1 MQKSK
6 DDLAVAIGLNIRRI
20 RQNRNLTIEALAF
33 DIGIEYTQLS
43 RIERGKINTSLY
55 QLYIISKA
63 LEVTMTEIF
72 EGIDTIT
79 Q

>member
-20 RQNRNLTIEALAF
+20 RKMRKMTIEALAF

-72 EGIDTIT
+72 EGVDTLT